1 MSENYNKVKLFYDE
15 ELWSLE
21 MVCNA
26 IDRWITKE
34 EFVKITGKEN
44 DELSR

>member
-1 MSENYNKVKLFYDE
+1 MSKYYNKVKLFYDK
-15 ELWSLE
+15 ELWSLD

-26 IDRWITKE
+26 IGRWITEE
-34 EFVKITGKEN
+34 EFIKITGKEN